1 MSRLRLSLC
10 PLLLVLAACAT
21 AISGQY
27 DLQSISGEPLPILV
41 FDDVAMTAATLQ
53 LNDDGTCRI
62 TVITDDDIYVSDAE
76 DGCSWNVS
84 GGIVTVLTESDGEV
98 VVTGTLNN
106 GTMTLT
112 DENDDVL
119 VFVRR

>member
-27 DLQSISGEPLPILV
+27 DLQSISGEPLPIVV
-41 FDDVAMTAATLQ
+41 FDAAMTAATLQ

-62 TVITDDDIYVSDAE
+62 TVITDDDIDVFDAE
-76 DGCSWNVS
+76 DGCSWTVS

-98 VVTGTLNN
+98 LTGTLNN

>member
-62 TVITDDDIYVSDAE
+62 TVITDDDIDVFDAE
-76 DGCSWNVS
+76 GGCSWTVS
-84 GGIVTVLTESDGEV
+84 GGIVTVLSESDG